1 MDEVIK
7 LNHNDKV
14 NEWQMKFQQ
23 LQQQGSLN
31 SEAEQLISELLAGFS
46 EVQAQNQ
53 RLRKQILQ
61 KTTGDSRM
69 STKLREALYE

>member
-1 MDEVIK
+1 M
-7 LNHNDKV
+7 NHNDKV